1 MSNTVRLVCFLFS
14 VSGILSAFVPVALS
28 QAVEQTPVHVDSNLV
43 VLRAVVEDKK
53 IMGKAPTDEEQLCW
67 QKEWQTFVQLSPSEP
82 YIPKICAGQSVYG
95 LAATD
100 FHISLMARNKR

>member
-53 IMGKAPTDEEQLCW
+53 IMGKARPM
-67 QKEWQTFVQLSPSEP
+67 KSN
-82 YIPKICAGQSVYG
+82 CAGRKNG
-95 LAATD
+95 RPLC
-100 FHISLMARNKR
+100 N